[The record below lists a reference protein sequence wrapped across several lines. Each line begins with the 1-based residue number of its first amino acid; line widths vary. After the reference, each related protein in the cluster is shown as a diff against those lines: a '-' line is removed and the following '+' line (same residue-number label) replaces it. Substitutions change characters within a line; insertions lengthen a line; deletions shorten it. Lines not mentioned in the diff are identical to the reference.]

1 MTCLKIKNCP
11 SVYRF
16 GFAYSKVKT
25 RIKEGRDREM
35 KGKGERGKE
44 EERLHT
50 GCQETLFNSV
60 CAAELQN
67 DLEQESQ
74 PL

>member
-1 MTCLKIKNCP
+1 MTLLKIRNYPTIC
-11 SVYRF
+11 RL
-16 GFAYSKVKT
+16 GLAYSKVKKSEE
-25 RIKEGRDREM
+25 KEMRQRNRRKGGRR
-35 KGKGERGKE
+35 E

-50 GCQETLFNSV
+50 GCQETLFNSD

-67 DLEQESQ
+67 ILEQESQ

>member
-1 MTCLKIKNCP
+1 
-11 SVYRF
+11 
-16 GFAYSKVKT
+16 
-25 RIKEGRDREM
+25 M

-60 CAAELQN
+60 CAAELQKLT
-67 DLEQESQ
+67 LEQESQ